1 MSADPV
7 NAPLQFTSRAEE
19 LDLELLR
26 AVIRT
31 RHPEVT
37 LLGFDLL
44 DSRRRGEQMVSTSA
58 RAMLRL
64 RFAEGAAGAG
74 AGDIPERVVC
84 KLALGAD
91 SVMAAFYENEVNV
104 YSRLRPELLVEA
116 PRSLGALYDP
126 KSAQFV
132 LMLEDLGQRGARFPN
147 VTQDVPLSAIE
158 ALLDTL
164 ATLHAGHWES
174 ARFST
179 DLAWLETHLEGRVAH
194 LMNELAPPLI
204 QQEIDTQAFK
214 RELVQRLRSTGPELL
229 AAVRHLQRHQAGL
242 PQTLLHGDA
251 HLGNTYLLPQGGAG
265 LLDWQLCVRGY
276 CMHDV
281 SYLIATGLPIA
292 LRRENE
298 RRLLSH
304 YRERLLALGVETPPS
319 AEQIWTEY
327 RRAMVWGVYIGWL
340 TTPVVNYGWEI
351 NVVNHLRLTTA
362 YEDLGTA
369 RLVAEVAA

>member
-1 MSADPV
+1 V
-7 NAPLQFTSRAEE
+7 NAPLHFTSRAEE
-19 LDLELLR
+19 LDLDLLR

-31 RHPEVT
+31 RHPGVT

-44 DSRRRGEQMVSTSA
+44 DSRQRGEQMVSTSA

-64 RFAEGAAGAG
+64 RFAEGESGAS
-74 AGDIPERVVC
+74 AGDLPERVVC

-132 LMLEDLGQRGARFPN
+132 LMLEDLAERGARFPN
-147 VTQDVPLSAIE
+147 VTQEVPLSAIQ

-164 ATLHAGHWES
+164 ATLHAGHWQS

-194 LMNELAPPLI
+194 VMNELAPPLI
-204 QQEIDTQAFK
+204 QHEIESQAFK
-214 RELVQRLRSTGPELL
+214 RELVQRLGSTGPKLL
-229 AAVRHLQRHQAGL
+229 TAVRQLQRHQASL

-251 HLGNTYLLPQGGAG
+251 HLGNTYLLPQGAAG

-281 SYLIATGLPIA
+281 SYLIATSLPIA
-292 LRRENE
+292 LRREHE
-298 RRLLSH
+298 RRLLGH

-319 AEQIWTEY
+319 TQEIWNEY

-369 RLVAEVAA
+369 RLVAEAAA

>member
-1 MSADPV
+1 MS
-7 NAPLQFTSRAEE
+7 APLQFTSRAEE
-19 LDLELLR
+19 LNLELLD

-31 RHPEVT
+31 RHPDVR

-44 DSRRRGEQMVSTSA
+44 ESRRHGEQMVSTSA

-64 RFAEGAAGAG
+64 RFAESGAG
-74 AGDIPERVVC
+74 ASTGDLPERVVC

-91 SVMAAFYENEVNV
+91 SVMAAFYENEVKV
-104 YSRLRPELLVEA
+104 YSRLRPEFLVEA

-132 LMLEDLGQRGARFPN
+132 LMLEDLTQRDARFPN
-147 VTQDVPLSAIE
+147 VTQDVPLSSIQ
-158 ALLDTL
+158 ALLETL
-164 ATLHAGHWES
+164 AALHAGHWES
-174 ARFST
+174 PRFST
-179 DLAWLETHLEGRVAH
+179 DLAWLETHLEGRVAY

-204 QQEIDTQAFK
+204 QREIDTQAFK

-229 AAVRHLQRHQAGL
+229 AAVRRLQRHQASL

-251 HLGNTYLLPQGGAG
+251 HLGNTYLLPQGTAG

-292 LRRENE
+292 LRREHE

-304 YRERLLALGVETPPS
+304 YREWLLALGVETAPS
-319 AEQIWTEY
+319 ADQMWDEY

>member
-1 MSADPV
+1 VS
-7 NAPLQFTSRAEE
+7 APLHFTSRAED

-31 RHPEVT
+31 RHPAAT

-44 DSRRRGEQMVSTSA
+44 DSRQRGDQMVSTSA
-58 RAMLRL
+58 RAMLSL
-64 RFAEGAAGAG
+64 RFARDGAVASA
-74 AGDIPERVVC
+74 DDLPERVVC

-91 SVMAAFYENEVNV
+91 SVMAAFYENEVQV

-116 PRSLGALYDP
+116 PRSLGALYDAR
-126 KSAQFV
+126 SAQFV
-132 LMLEDLGQRGARFPN
+132 LMLEDLTQRGARFPN

-164 ATLHAGHWES
+164 AVLHARHWQS
-174 ARFST
+174 PRFST
-179 DLAWLETHLEGRVAH
+179 DLAWLQTHLEGRVAY

-204 QQEIDTQAFK
+204 QHEIDTQAFK

-229 AAVRHLQRHQAGL
+229 TAVRQLQRHQAHL
-242 PQTLLHGDA
+242 QQTVLHGDA
-251 HLGNTYLLPQGGAG
+251 HLGNTYLLPQGAAG

-281 SYLIATGLPIA
+281 SYLIATSLPIA
-292 LRRENE
+292 LRREHE

-304 YRERLLALGVETPPS
+304 YRERLLSLGVESPPGV
-319 AEQIWTEY
+319 EEIWNEY
-327 RRAMVWGVYIGWL
+327 RRAMVWGVYVGWL
-340 TTPVVNYGWEI
+340 TTPVANYGWEI